1 MCLYLVLSLLTVKAL
16 LLGGFSLNTF
26 EIHSMHS
33 TDQYFQCLLQGD
45 LKTYIC
51 NEQDHIRGDSQIML
65 LQRMACEI
73 AAGLAVMHK
82 HNFVHRYVFQ
92 INYLGCASE
101 FIWIFSLKQ
110 ACAQDCVLSIF
121 MYCKS

>member
-1 MCLYLVLSLLTVKAL
+1 MRFTQ
-16 LLGGFSLNTF
+16 
-26 EIHSMHS
+26 HSN
-33 TDQYFQCLLQGD
+33 DQYFQLLLQGD

-51 NEQDHIRGDSQIML
+51 NEQDHVRGDSQIML

-92 INYLGCASE
+92 INFFL
-101 FIWIFSLKQ
+101 
-110 ACAQDCVLSIF
+110 LSIRF
-121 MYCKS
+121 RICMDIFIEISICSGLCFVQIYVL